1 MFLYGT
7 ALVLKSFIS
16 GIAEDDGW
24 GHIEY
29 FDSIHDKVD
38 VETISQSGQSS
49 RSDLTG
55 LDHLSE
61 GNELD

>member
-1 MFLYGT
+1 VFLYGT
-7 ALVLKSFIS
+7 ALVFKSFIS
-16 GIAEDDGW
+16 EIAEDDGW

-29 FDSIHDKVD
+29 FDSVHEEVD
-38 VETISQSGQSS
+38 VETVSQSGQSS